1 MTADLAREILQRCGE
16 HLLMVA
22 LAVAIALLIALPLGL
37 LIQGRPRLAQ
47 LVLGLANAVQTIPS
61 LAIFGLLLTVPVL
74 GGIGPTPAVLA
85 LVLYAL
91 LPLLRGLVTGLSQ
104 VPSGLKEAGRAL
116 GLSRSQVLRHVEF
129 PLALPSL
136 MAGLRVATV
145 ISVGVATI
153 GAAIGAGGLG
163 VFIFRGIATVNNS
176 LLLAGALPAAA
187 IALVAD
193 GALGALETRLSRRAA
208 KSGSQKGSRGGGR
221 AAWPRRRWRQLL
233 AGALLVATLLA
244 IPVAW
249 RWLAPAG
256 GNPAGGKAA
265 GGNSEGGET
274 VVVGAKGYTEQ
285 LLLGELLAQEIEA
298 HTSLRVKRE
307 FSLGSTFLLHE
318 AVRQGR
324 IDGYVEYTGTAWTAI
339 LRQPPLPPERR
350 AALWQRA
357 RQLYDE
363 RYGLRMFPSLGFEN
377 SFAILI
383 RQADGQRLG
392 LRTIKDA
399 VKPARQ
405 WRAAFGYEFLNRADG
420 FPGLAARYGL
430 RFAAPP
436 SAMDLG
442 LTYRALADGRVDLI
456 AGDST
461 NGLISALKLQRL
473 EDDRAYFPPYD
484 AVPVFNQASLRRHP
498 ELVPLLDRLSGRL
511 SATTM
516 QRLNAAVDLQGQTP
530 ELVVRRWRRDSGAG
544 RAGEAAATKYP
555 SPPLPP
561 MKASDRDQPRLS
573 PRTAT

>member
-1 MTADLAREILQRCGE
+1 MTADLASEILQRCGE
-16 HLLMVA
+16 HLLLVA
-22 LAVAIALLIALPLGL
+22 LAVAIALLIALPLGVL
-37 LIQGRPRLAQ
+37 MQGRPRLAQ

-74 GGIGPTPAVLA
+74 GGIGPTPAVVA

-91 LPLLRGLVTGLSQ
+91 LPLLRGLVTGLNQ

-176 LLLAGALPAAA
+176 LLMAGALPAAA

-208 KSGSQKGSRGGGR
+208 KSGSQERSRGD
-221 AAWPRRRWRQLL
+221 RRPALWRRGWTRVL
-233 AGALLVATLLA
+233 AGALLVAALLA

-256 GNPAGGKAA
+256 GNPEGGKAA
-265 GGNSEGGET
+265 GGET

-298 HTSLRVKRE
+298 NTSLRVKRE

-350 AALWQRA
+350 AAVWQQA

-377 SFAILI
+377 TFAILI

-392 LRTIKDA
+392 LRTISDA

-420 FPGLAARYGL
+420 FPGLAERYGL

-461 NGLISALKLQRL
+461 NGLISALKLQKL

-484 AVPVFNQASLRRHP
+484 AVPVFNAASLRRHP
-498 ELVPLLDRLSGRL
+498 ELVPVLERLSGRL
-511 SATTM
+511 SAATM

-530 ELVVRRWRRDSGAG
+530 ELVVRRWRRDSAAG
-544 RAGEAAATKYP
+544 
-555 SPPLPP
+555 LP
-561 MKASDRDQPRLS
+561 A
-573 PRTAT
+573 

>member
-22 LAVAIALLIALPLGL
+22 LAVAIALLIALPLGV

-74 GGIGPTPAVLA
+74 GGIGPTPAVVA

-91 LPLLRGLVTGLSQ
+91 LPLLRGLVTGLNQ

-193 GALGALETRLSRRAA
+193 GALGALETRLSRRVA
-208 KSGSQKGSRGGGR
+208 KGGSQAGSQGGRRGGGR
-221 AAWPRRRWRQLL
+221 AAWRRRWLQLL

-249 RWLAPAG
+249 RWLVPADG
-256 GNPAGGKAA
+256 ETAGGKPASA
-265 GGNSEGGET
+265 KM

-350 AALWQRA
+350 AAVWQRA
-357 RQLYDE
+357 RQLYDA

-377 SFAILI
+377 TFAILI

-392 LRTIKDA
+392 LRTISDA
-399 VKPARQ
+399 VQPARQ

-420 FPGLAARYGL
+420 FPGLAERYGL

-461 NGLISALKLQRL
+461 NGLIAALKLQKL
-473 EDDRAYFPPYD
+473 DDDRAYFPPYD
-484 AVPVFNQASLRRHP
+484 AVPVFNAASLRRHP
-498 ELVPLLDRLSGRL
+498 ELVPVLDRLSGRL
-511 SATTM
+511 SAATM
-516 QRLNAAVDLQGQTP
+516 QKLNAAVDLQGQTP
-530 ELVVRRWRRDSGAG
+530 ELVVRLWRRDSAAG
-544 RAGEAAATKYP
+544 RAGEAAPTEGVSAP
-555 SPPLPP
+555 
-561 MKASDRDQPRLS
+561 
-573 PRTAT
+573 

>member
-22 LAVAIALLIALPLGL
+22 LAVAIALLITLPLGL
-37 LIQGRPRLAQ
+37 LMQGRPRLAQ

-74 GGIGPTPAVLA
+74 GGIGPTPAVVA

-91 LPLLRGLVTGLSQ
+91 LPLLRGLVTGLNQ

-116 GLSRSQVLRHVEF
+116 GLSRGQVLRHVAF

-193 GALGALETRLSRRAA
+193 GALGALEARLSRRVAE
-208 KSGSQKGSRGGGR
+208 GSSHGGGPGGR
-221 AAWPRRRWRQLL
+221 RPAWWRRRWIQVL
-233 AGALLVATLLA
+233 AGALLVAALLA

-256 GNPAGGKAA
+256 GNPAGGNPA
-265 GGNSEGGET
+265 GGET

-298 HTSLRVKRE
+298 NTSLRVKRE

-339 LRQPPLPPERR
+339 LRQPPLSPERR
-350 AALWQRA
+350 AAVWQRA

-377 SFAILI
+377 TFAILI
-383 RQADGQRLG
+383 RRADGQRLG
-392 LRTIKDA
+392 LRTISDA
-399 VKPARQ
+399 AAPARQ

-420 FPGLAARYGL
+420 FPGLAERYGL
-430 RFAAPP
+430 RFAEPP

-461 NGLISALKLQRL
+461 NGLISALKLQKL
-473 EDDRAYFPPYD
+473 DDDRAYFPPYD
-484 AVPVFNQASLRRHP
+484 AVPVFNAASLRRHP
-498 ELVPLLDRLSGRL
+498 ELVAVLDRLGGRL
-511 SATTM
+511 SASTM
-516 QRLNAAVDLQGQTP
+516 QKLNAAVDLQGQTP
-530 ELVVRRWRRDSGAG
+530 ELVVRRWRRESAAG
-544 RAGEAAATKYP
+544 RAGEAAPTEGVSAP
-555 SPPLPP
+555 
-561 MKASDRDQPRLS
+561 
-573 PRTAT
+573 

>member
-22 LAVAIALLIALPLGL
+22 LAVAIALLIALPLGV

-47 LVLGLANAVQTIPS
+47 LVLGLANALQTIPS

-74 GGIGPTPAVLA
+74 GGIGPTPAVVA

-116 GLSRSQVLRHVEF
+116 GLSRSQVLRHVAF

-193 GALGALETRLSRRAA
+193 GALGALETRLSRRVA
-208 KSGSQKGSRGGGR
+208 KGGSQGDRRGGRRGGER
-221 AAWPRRRWRQLL
+221 AAWRRRRWRQLL

-256 GNPAGGKAA
+256 DETAGGKLA
-265 GGNSEGGET
+265 SGET

-350 AALWQRA
+350 AAVWQRA
-357 RQLYDE
+357 SQLYDA

-392 LRTIKDA
+392 LRTISDA
-399 VKPARQ
+399 VQPARQ

-420 FPGLAARYGL
+420 FPGLAERYGL
-430 RFAAPP
+430 RFATPP

-461 NGLISALKLQRL
+461 NGLISALKLQKL
-473 EDDRAYFPPYD
+473 DDDRAYFPPYD
-484 AVPVFNQASLRRHP
+484 AVPVFNAASLRRHP
-498 ELVPLLDRLSGRL
+498 QLVPVLERLSGRL
-511 SATTM
+511 SAASM
-516 QRLNAAVDLQGQTP
+516 QKLNAAVDLQGQTP
-530 ELVVRRWRRDSGAG
+530 ELVVRHWRRESAAG
-544 RAGEAAATKYP
+544 RA
-555 SPPLPP
+555 
-561 MKASDRDQPRLS
+561 D
-573 PRTAT
+573 

>member
-1 MTADLAREILQRCGE
+1 
-16 HLLMVA
+16 
-22 LAVAIALLIALPLGL
+22 
-37 LIQGRPRLAQ
+37 
-47 LVLGLANAVQTIPS
+47 
-61 LAIFGLLLTVPVL
+61 
-74 GGIGPTPAVLA
+74 
-85 LVLYAL
+85 
-91 LPLLRGLVTGLSQ
+91 
-104 VPSGLKEAGRAL
+104 
-116 GLSRSQVLRHVEF
+116 VLRHVEF

-193 GALGALETRLSRRAA
+193 GALGALETRLSRRVA
-208 KSGSQKGSRGGGR
+208 KGGSQGGGPGGR
-221 AAWPRRRWRQLL
+221 PGGRRPAWRRRRWRQLL

-256 GNPAGGKAA
+256 SPPAAGKAA
-265 GGNSEGGET
+265 GGKTASGET

-298 HTSLRVKRE
+298 NTSLRVKRE

-350 AALWQRA
+350 AVVWQRA
-357 RQLYDE
+357 RQLYDD

-377 SFAILI
+377 TFAILI

-392 LRTIKDA
+392 LRTISDA

-405 WRAAFGYEFLNRADG
+405 WRAAFGYEFLNREDG
-420 FPGLAARYGL
+420 FPGLAERYGL

-461 NGLISALKLQRL
+461 NGLISALKLQKL
-473 EDDRAYFPPYD
+473 DDDRAYFPPYD
-484 AVPVFNQASLRRHP
+484 AVPVFNAASLRRHP
-498 ELVPLLDRLSGRL
+498 QLVPVLERLSGRL
-511 SATTM
+511 SAATM
-516 QRLNAAVDLQGQTP
+516 QKLNAAVDLQGQTP
-530 ELVVRRWRRDSGAG
+530 ELVVRRWRRESAAG
-544 RAGEAAATKYP
+544 RAG
-555 SPPLPP
+555 
-561 MKASDRDQPRLS
+561 
-573 PRTAT
+573 